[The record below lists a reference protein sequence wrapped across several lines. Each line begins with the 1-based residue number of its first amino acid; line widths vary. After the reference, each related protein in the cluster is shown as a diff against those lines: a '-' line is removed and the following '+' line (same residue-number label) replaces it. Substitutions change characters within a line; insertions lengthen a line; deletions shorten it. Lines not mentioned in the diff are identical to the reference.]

1 MQKRF
6 IVEKIMAAI
15 LGLLF
20 CIIILEIGLRLGGF
34 IFLSLQEYRAAI
46 QKKGTY
52 RIMCLGES
60 TTFSLGSRGCYPNQ
74 LEEILNQRNTG
85 INFSVIN
92 KGIGGICTAMIV
104 LQLEDNL
111 NKYNPDM
118 VITMMGASDGVN
130 TVAYEDVPAKETT
143 SFFKSLRIYKLV
155 KLLRLRI
162 INKAQKSGIC
172 KLREKKEDIST
183 KASGLTQPTNLK
195 EEKKIF
201 EKTIEVNPENERAY
215 IELGLRYRNQGEYDK
230 AEEMFKRA
238 IEINP
243 GNEKTYSEL
252 GLCYRH
258 QGRHDKAKEMFK
270 KIIEINP
277 GNERGCIGLGL
288 CYRHQGKHD
297 RAEEMFKR
305 AIEINPGNDWTY
317 AELGW
322 YYRDQGKRDKAEEMF
337 KRAIEINPGNDWT
350 YAELGWCYRRQGKYD
365 KVEEMLKEAIEINP
379 RNEKTY
385 AELGRCCEKQ
395 GKYGVAKEY
404 FRRANRLR
412 LEYYNPITRH
422 NYLRLKE
429 ILTKR
434 RVKLVCVQ
442 YPVRSVE
449 PLKKIF
455 KNREDILFV
464 DNEGVFK
471 EALKRASYGKYFI
484 DAAGGDFGHF
494 TPRGDRLLAENVAD
508 VILKEHFNIQP

>member
-243 GNEKTYSEL
+243 GN
-252 GLCYRH
+252 
-258 QGRHDKAKEMFK
+258 
-270 KIIEINP
+270 
-277 GNERGCIGLGL
+277 
-288 CYRHQGKHD
+288 
-297 RAEEMFKR
+297 
-305 AIEINPGNDWTY
+305 
-317 AELGW
+317 
-322 YYRDQGKRDKAEEMF
+322 
-337 KRAIEINPGNDWT
+337 DWT